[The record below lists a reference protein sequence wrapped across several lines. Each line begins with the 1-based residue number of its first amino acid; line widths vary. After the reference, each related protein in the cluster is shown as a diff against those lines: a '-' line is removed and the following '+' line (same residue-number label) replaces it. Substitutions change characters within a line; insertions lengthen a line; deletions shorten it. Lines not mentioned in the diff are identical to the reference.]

1 MRKETKIKK
10 EVGKKINFRDR
21 KRNRKRKKEKK
32 KRNIENAKGVGF
44 FLPKDGS
51 SDGRVVGRETG
62 IYGSNPYGSNE

>member
-44 FLPKDGS
+44 FY
-51 SDGRVVGRETG
+51 RRTVAQMAEW
-62 IYGSNPYGSNE
+62 